1 MKRLFVFKSLYQ
13 KILFGFALVLTLVL
27 ILASYNYYVLTK
39 SQNEVNRLQEKEL
52 PFLTTSYD
60 LALDMYNR
68 TSLLRAYMIYADDTY
83 RDKYYQLTAD
93 SQALDDEMMKYVDS
107 NRMRELLDLQTVWEG
122 HADEF
127 FAAVDKGDRVTA
139 RTIMEDKLVTLEEEI
154 LDSFVG
160 AAEQGKSITTEILQ
174 DTVSS
179 NDQIR
184 TTGIIISIII
194 FIVALG
200 IGLFTAR
207 TITKP
212 IKVVMERMHLLAK
225 GNLSS
230 PPLQATTKDEVGHLV
245 EATNNMS
252 NSMRDIIMN
261 IGNSTKTVLN
271 YSEELSQSSR
281 EVKLGA
287 DQVST
292 TMHDMAAGS
301 EKQANSANEIATMM
315 TSLSSEIQEASEHSE
330 NVRLSS
336 DEVIKMTDKGNELMN
351 ESTKQMAK
359 VDELVRTAVTKVQ
372 GLDEKAQ
379 EISKLN
385 AVIENIANQTNLL
398 ALNAAIE
405 AARAGEHGKGFAVVA
420 DEVRKLAEQV
430 ADSVKEITTIVHNI
444 QTESQSVTDSLQSG
458 YKEVAEGTKK
468 LNTTNDTF
476 YEINNAVN
484 NMVERIQF
492 MSNNLHGIA
501 SNSQE
506 MTASV
511 QEIAAISQENAA
523 GIEETSAGSLQIS
536 NSIEEI
542 ATNTLHLSALVEELN
557 DSVRE
562 FKV

>member
-1 MKRLFVFKSLYQ
+1 MKQLFVFKSLYQ
-13 KILFGFALVLTLVL
+13 KILLGFSLVLTLVI
-27 ILASYNYYVLTK
+27 ILASYNYYALTK
-39 SQNEVNRLQEKEL
+39 DQNEINRLQDKEL

-68 TSLLRAYMIYADDTY
+68 TSLLRAYMIYADTTY

-93 SQALDDEMMKYVDS
+93 SQALDDKMMKYVDS

-122 HADEF
+122 HVDEF
-127 FAAVDKGDRVTA
+127 FAEVDQGNRTAARAIMDGD
-139 RTIMEDKLVTLEEEI
+139 LLHLEEEI
-154 LDSFVG
+154 LDTFIE
-160 AAEQGKSITTEILQ
+160 AAEQGNSITTDILNE
-174 DTVSS
+174 TTSS
-179 NDQIR
+179 NAQIR
-184 TTGIIISIII
+184 KIGILISILI

-200 IGLFTAR
+200 IGIMTAR
-207 TITKP
+207 TISKP
-212 IKVVMERMHLLAK
+212 IKKVMERMNLLAQ
-225 GNLSS
+225 GDLSN
-230 PPLQATTKDEVGHLV
+230 PALQATTKDEIGHLV
-245 EATNNMS
+245 IATNNMS
-252 NSMRDIIMN
+252 NSMRDIITN

-271 YSEELSQSSR
+271 YSEELSQTSQ
-281 EVKLGA
+281 EVQLGA

-292 TMHDMAAGS
+292 TMHEMASGS
-301 EKQANSANEIATMM
+301 EKQAHSANEIATMM
-315 TSLSSEIQEASEHSE
+315 TNLSGEISEASEHSE
-330 NVRLSS
+330 KIHFSSNNV
-336 DEVIKMTDKGNELMN
+336 IQMTAKGNELMDN
-351 ESTKQMAK
+351 STKQMAK

-405 AARAGEHGKGFAVVA
+405 AARAGEHGKGFSVVA

-430 ADSVKEITTIVHNI
+430 ADSVKEITTIVNNI
-444 QTESQSVTDSLQSG
+444 QAESQSVTLSLQGG
-458 YKEVAEGTKK
+458 YKEVAEGTQL

-476 YEINNAVN
+476 HDINSAVN
-484 NMVERIQF
+484 TMVKSIQY

-501 SNSQE
+501 ASSQE

-511 QEIAAISQENAA
+511 QEIAAIAQENAA

-542 ATNTLHLSALVEELN
+542 SSNTNYLASLIEELN
-557 DSVRE
+557 NSVRK
-562 FKV
+562 FQM

>member
-1 MKRLFVFKSLYQ
+1 MKQLFVFKSLYQ
-13 KILFGFALVLTLVL
+13 KILLGFSLVLTLVI
-27 ILASYNYYVLTK
+27 ILASYNYYALTK
-39 SQNEVNRLQEKEL
+39 DQNEINRLQDKEL

-68 TSLLRAYMIYADDTY
+68 TSLLRAYMIYADTTY

-93 SQALDDEMMKYVDS
+93 SQALDDKMMKYVDS

-122 HADEF
+122 HVDEF
-127 FAAVDKGDRVTA
+127 FAEVDQGNRTAARAIMDGD
-139 RTIMEDKLVTLEEEI
+139 LLHLEEEI
-154 LDSFVG
+154 LDTFIE
-160 AAEQGKSITTEILQ
+160 AAEQGNSITTDILNE
-174 DTVSS
+174 TTSS
-179 NDQIR
+179 NAQIR
-184 TTGIIISIII
+184 KIGILISIFI

-200 IGLFTAR
+200 IGIMTAR
-207 TITKP
+207 TISKP
-212 IKVVMERMHLLAK
+212 IKKVMERMNLLAQ
-225 GNLSS
+225 GDLSN
-230 PPLQATTKDEVGHLV
+230 PALQATTKDEIGHLV
-245 EATNNMS
+245 IATNNMS
-252 NSMRDIIMN
+252 NSMRDIITN

-271 YSEELSQSSR
+271 YSEELSQTSQ
-281 EVKLGA
+281 EVQLGA

-292 TMHDMAAGS
+292 TMHEMASGS
-301 EKQANSANEIATMM
+301 EKQAHSANEIATMM
-315 TSLSSEIQEASEHSE
+315 TNLSGEISEASEHSE
-330 NVRLSS
+330 KIHFSSNNV
-336 DEVIKMTDKGNELMN
+336 IQMTAKGNELMDN
-351 ESTKQMAK
+351 STKQMAK

-405 AARAGEHGKGFAVVA
+405 AARAGEHGKGFSVVA

-430 ADSVKEITTIVHNI
+430 ADSVKEITTIVNNI
-444 QTESQSVTDSLQSG
+444 QSESQSVTLSLQGG
-458 YKEVAEGTKK
+458 YKEVAEGTQL

-476 YEINNAVN
+476 HDINSAVN
-484 NMVERIQF
+484 TMVKSIQY

-501 SNSQE
+501 ASSQE

-511 QEIAAISQENAA
+511 QEIAAIAQENAA

-542 ATNTLHLSALVEELN
+542 SSNTNYLASLIEELN
-557 DSVRE
+557 NSVRK
-562 FKV
+562 FQM

>member
-27 ILASYNYYVLTK
+27 TLASYNYYALTK
-39 SQNEVNRLQEKEL
+39 SQNEIQQLQDKEL

-60 LALDMYNR
+60 LALDMHNR

-83 RDKYYQLTAD
+83 REKYYQLTAD
-93 SQALDDEMMKYVDS
+93 SQALDDEIMKYVDS
-107 NRMRELLDLQTVWEG
+107 NRMRELLDLQTVWEDYV
-122 HADEF
+122 DEF
-127 FAAVDKGDRVTA
+127 FTEVDKGNRTA
-139 RTIMEDKLVTLEEEI
+139 ARAIMDTKLLNLEEEI
-154 LDSFVG
+154 LDSFI
-160 AAEQGKSITTEILQ
+160 AAADQGKSITTDILNE
-174 DTVSS
+174 TTSS

-184 TTGIIISIII
+184 KTGIILSLVILL
-194 FIVALG
+194 VAVC
-200 IGLFTAR
+200 IGVITAR
-207 TITKP
+207 TISKP
-212 IKVVMERMHLLAK
+212 IKVVMARMNLVAK
-225 GNLSS
+225 GDLSS
-230 PPLQATTKDEVGHLV
+230 PPLQATTKDEIGHLV
-245 EATNNMS
+245 TATNNMS
-252 NSMRDIIMN
+252 SSMRDIITN

-292 TMHDMAAGS
+292 TMHDMASGS
-301 EKQANSANEIATMM
+301 ENQANSANEMATMM
-315 TSLSSEIQEASEHSE
+315 TNLSGEIAEASEHSE
-330 NVRLSS
+330 NIRLSS
-336 DEVIKMTDKGNELMN
+336 KEVMEMTDKGNELMH

-359 VDELVRTAVTKVQ
+359 VDELVRAAVYKVH

-430 ADSVKEITTIVHNI
+430 ADSVKEITTIVNNI
-444 QTESQSVTDSLQSG
+444 QTESQSVSVSLQGG
-458 YKEVAEGTKK
+458 YKEVAEGTKILK
-468 LNTTNDTF
+468 TTNDTF
-476 YEINNAVN
+476 HEINGAVN
-484 NMVERIQF
+484 KMFKSIQY

-501 SNSQE
+501 ANSQE

-511 QEIAAISQENAA
+511 EEIAAIAQESAA
-523 GIEETSAGSLQIS
+523 GIEETSAGALQIS

-542 ATNTLHLSALVEELN
+542 SANTNHLSSLIEELN
-557 DSVRE
+557 DSVRK
-562 FKV
+562 FQV

>member
-1 MKRLFVFKSLYQ
+1 MKQLFVFKSLYQ
-13 KILFGFALVLTLVL
+13 KILLGFSLVLTLVI
-27 ILASYNYYVLTK
+27 ILASYNYYALTK
-39 SQNEVNRLQEKEL
+39 DQNEINRLQDKEL

-68 TSLLRAYMIYADDTY
+68 TSLLRAYMIYADTTY

-93 SQALDDEMMKYVDS
+93 SQALDDKMMKYVDS

-122 HADEF
+122 HVDEF
-127 FAAVDKGDRVTA
+127 FAEVDQGNRTAARAIMDGD
-139 RTIMEDKLVTLEEEI
+139 LLHLEEEI
-154 LDSFVG
+154 LDTFIE
-160 AAEQGKSITTEILQ
+160 AAEQGNSITTDILNE
-174 DTVSS
+174 TTSS
-179 NDQIR
+179 NAQIR
-184 TTGIIISIII
+184 KIGILISILI

-200 IGLFTAR
+200 IGIMTAR
-207 TITKP
+207 TISKP
-212 IKVVMERMHLLAK
+212 IKKVMERMNLLAQ
-225 GNLSS
+225 GDLSN
-230 PPLQATTKDEVGHLV
+230 PALQATTKDEIGHLV
-245 EATNNMS
+245 IATNNMS
-252 NSMRDIIMN
+252 NSMRDIITN

-271 YSEELSQSSR
+271 YSEELSQTSR
-281 EVKLGA
+281 EVQLGA

-292 TMHDMAAGS
+292 TMHEMASGS
-301 EKQANSANEIATMM
+301 EKQAHSANEIATMM
-315 TSLSSEIQEASEHSE
+315 TNLSGEISEASEHSE
-330 NVRLSS
+330 KIHFSSNNV
-336 DEVIKMTDKGNELMN
+336 IQMTAKGNELMDN
-351 ESTKQMAK
+351 STKQMAK

-405 AARAGEHGKGFAVVA
+405 AARAGEHGKGFSVVA

-430 ADSVKEITTIVHNI
+430 ADSVKEITTIVNNI
-444 QTESQSVTDSLQSG
+444 QAESQSVTLSLQGG
-458 YKEVAEGTKK
+458 YKEVAEGTQL

-476 YEINNAVN
+476 HDINSAVN
-484 NMVERIQF
+484 TMVKSIQY

-501 SNSQE
+501 ASSQE

-511 QEIAAISQENAA
+511 QEIAAIAQENAA

-542 ATNTLHLSALVEELN
+542 SSNTNYLASLIEELN
-557 DSVRE
+557 NSVRK
-562 FKV
+562 FQM